1 MSVLSYLRGLAPPA
15 RSKARRPGILER
27 LIGLSSRSRRV
38 VSEHRQKRRQRDRE
52 VSDQSRR
59 GLDWTN
65 FFLADVQMG
74 FGSFLAFYLADL
86 GWSKQNVGLALTV
99 GGLAGVLTQIPGGA
113 LADAVRWK
121 RGLAASGIVAIGA
134 AALMLA
140 FRPSFPIVFAAEILH
155 GVTAGIVGT
164 AIAAISLGLA
174 GRRGMSS
181 RVGRNYRFAAAGN
194 AITAAMMGA
203 LGAYIANSAIFVAT
217 ALLCIPA
224 LIALGRIRADEIDY
238 IRARNAAKRDHSF
251 SLARVIDLGK
261 NRKLLLFAGCLVLF
275 HFSNASLLPLV
286 SQNLGQSKEAWG
298 PLFMAGLV
306 IGPQVMV
313 ALLAPWVGYWSEL
326 WGRKPLLLAGF
337 TTEALRGVLFTFVT
351 DPSQL
356 LFVQLLDGITGA
368 IVTVL
373 TILIIADLTTGTG
386 RFNLTQGVVGT
397 LTGIAAAISTGVT
410 GVIVQQMGDVV
421 GFLSMAGITCVGLA
435 ALWTLLPETRPGKY
449 LD

>member
-1 MSVLSYLRGLAPPA
+1 M
-15 RSKARRPGILER
+15 
-27 LIGLSSRSRRV
+27 
-38 VSEHRQKRRQRDRE
+38 
-52 VSDQSRR
+52 
-59 GLDWTN
+59 
-65 FFLADVQMG
+65 
-74 FGSFLAFYLADL
+74 
-86 GWSKQNVGLALTV
+86 
-99 GGLAGVLTQIPGGA
+99 
-113 LADAVRWK
+113 
-121 RGLAASGIVAIGA
+121 
-134 AALMLA
+134 
-140 FRPSFPIVFAAEILH
+140 H

-194 AITAAMMGA
+194 AITAADGRA
-203 LGAYIANSAIFVAT
+203 GRLHRQQRNLRCHG
-217 ALLCIPA
+217 LLCIPA

-261 NRKLLLFAGCLVLF
+261 NTKLLLFAGCLVLF

-286 SQNLGQSKEAWG
+286 SQNLGQSNEAWG

-313 ALLAPWVGYWSEL
+313 ALLAPWVGYWSEP

-356 LFVQLLDGITGA
+356 LFVQLLDEITGA

-386 RFNLTQGVVGT
+386 RFNLTQEW
-397 LTGIAAAISTGVT
+397 SE
-410 GVIVQQMGDVV
+410 
-421 GFLSMAGITCVGLA
+421 
-435 ALWTLLPETRPGKY
+435 P
-449 LD
+449 